1 VPAANAREAQH
12 VEANTVRAAAR
23 LDEVLAWLDGC
34 AELPRVAALEPLAA
48 PESALDFADIHG
60 QEMPKRAVVIAAAGG
75 HNLLLFGPPGSGKSM
90 LAERLPT
97 LLPPLSNMQYLT
109 TAAIASLC
117 GRAPPQ
123 TSAAPFRA
131 PHHTATAR
139 ALLGGGGR
147 PRPGEVSL
155 AHHGVLFL
163 DELPEFRRDALEALR
178 EPLESGTV
186 CISRAMHQTAFP
198 AEFQLVAAMN
208 PCPCGFSGDPERC
221 SCTPAQ
227 LARYTSRVSG
237 PLLDRIDM
245 HVEVP
250 RVAVPPNGSRFAPET
265 PGLRQSV
272 AAARRR
278 QLDRAG
284 TVNARL
290 SAEQLRATAR
300 LGGDAQ
306 DLLER
311 CAREW
316 QLSGRAVARALKTA
330 RTIADIAGTDA
341 IAARHV
347 AESLQLRQLDR
358 RFRGAGF
365 AL

>member
-1 VPAANAREAQH
+1 
-12 VEANTVRAAAR
+12 
-23 LDEVLAWLDGC
+23 
-34 AELPRVAALEPLAA
+34 
-48 PESALDFADIHG
+48 
-60 QEMPKRAVVIAAAGG
+60 
-75 HNLLLFGPPGSGKSM
+75 
-90 LAERLPT
+90 
-97 LLPPLSNMQYLT
+97 
-109 TAAIASLC
+109 
-117 GRAPPQ
+117 
-123 TSAAPFRA
+123 
-131 PHHTATAR
+131 
-139 ALLGGGGR
+139 
-147 PRPGEVSL
+147 
-155 AHHGVLFL
+155 
-163 DELPEFRRDALEALR
+163 
-178 EPLESGTV
+178 
-186 CISRAMHQTAFP
+186 MHQTAFP